1 MNDYKEL
8 IDELRWLAFTYKG
21 NIIDDEDKVVIG
33 KAAKAIEELTKKYIK
48 SETDATTLTG
58 ELAQAYAY
66 IDRLKKDKQEL
77 QEVIN
82 EVAL

>member
-1 MNDYKEL
+1 MTDYTEL
-8 IDELRWLAFTYKG
+8 CDELRWLAFTYKG
-21 NIIDDEDKVVIG
+21 DIIDDADKVIIG
-33 KAAKAIEELTKKYIK
+33 KAALIIEELTKKYIK
-48 SETDATTLTG
+48 AETDATTLTG